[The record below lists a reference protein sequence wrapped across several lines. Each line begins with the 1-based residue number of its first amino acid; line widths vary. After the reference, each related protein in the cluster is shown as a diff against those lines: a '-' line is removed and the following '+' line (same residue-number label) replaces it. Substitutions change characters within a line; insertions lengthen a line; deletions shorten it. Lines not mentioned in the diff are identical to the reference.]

1 MNDSEL
7 RDDAGKEYKKNKDGY
22 PDFYNYWR
30 AKICSESTVLAN
42 SVDYKYQ

>member
-7 RDDAGKEYKKNKDGY
+7 RDDAVKEYKKNKDGY